1 MRTVFILLLW
11 VWMTGPWIAWADVR
25 ARPDDPQQGTIQLT
39 EYRFQPDVLTFQSS
53 RPVKLTLH
61 NQGTVMH
68 EFITDALRDLE
79 VDVTVNG
86 VVAET
91 LGVAELEVPPQ
102 ARVVLQFTPRQPG
115 EFPFA
120 CRAEKPRDHFREG
133 MSGKLIFQ

>member
-39 EYRFQPDVLTFQSS
+39 EYRFQPDALTFQSG
-53 RPVKLTLH
+53 RPVELTLH
-61 NQGTVMH
+61 NQGSVMH

-102 ARVVLQFTPRQPG
+102 ARVVLQFTPRHPG